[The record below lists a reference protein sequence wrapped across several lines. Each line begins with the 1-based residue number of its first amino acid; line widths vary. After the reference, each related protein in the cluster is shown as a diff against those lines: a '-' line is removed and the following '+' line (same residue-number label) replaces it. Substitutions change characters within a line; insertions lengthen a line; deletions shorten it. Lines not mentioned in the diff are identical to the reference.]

1 MEFELWHGR
10 TYIQNG
16 NRLTENRL
24 HGYVEGRGLGVWGW
38 QMKTIID
45 SFICVC
51 VCVCVCVC
59 MAIYRMDDQQPP
71 TNI

>member
-1 MEFELWHGR
+1 
-10 TYIQNG
+10 
-16 NRLTENRL
+16 
-24 HGYVEGRGLGVWGW
+24 
-38 QMKTIID
+38 MKTIID